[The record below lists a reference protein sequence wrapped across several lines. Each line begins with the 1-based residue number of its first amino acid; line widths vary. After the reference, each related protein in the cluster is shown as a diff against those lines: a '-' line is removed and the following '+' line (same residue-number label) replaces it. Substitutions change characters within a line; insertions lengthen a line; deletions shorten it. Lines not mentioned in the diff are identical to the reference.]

1 MLVLLIE
8 DDIDLAVTIVDY
20 LKLENI
26 NCDHFSNGVAAF
38 QALQQANYQCIILD
52 WQLPRMSGIDFAK
65 RLRSL
70 GEDIPILMLTAK
82 DRLDDKLTGFE
93 AGVDDYLVKPFALA
107 EMLARIK
114 TLSKRRSGEALLLKV
129 ADIEMECK
137 LKQVTRAGQI
147 LKLSPTGFQLLEL
160 LLRASP
166 EAISRKR
173 IIQTVWGEESPD
185 SDSLKVL
192 IHRLRKQVDSNREI
206 PIIHTIQG
214 YGFAIRAADETAP

>member
-1 MLVLLIE
+1 MLVLLVE
-8 DDIDLAVTIVDY
+8 DDMDLAVTIVDY

-26 NCDHFSNGVAAF
+26 SCDHFSNAVAAL
-38 QALQQANYQCIILD
+38 QAMQKVDYQCIILD
-52 WQLPRMSGIDFAK
+52 WQLPRMSGIDFTT
-65 RLRSL
+65 RLREQ

-82 DRLDDKLTGFE
+82 DRLDDKLLGFN

-114 TLSKRRSGEALLLKV
+114 TLSKRRSGEAKLLKL
-129 ADIEMECK
+129 ADIEMDCN
-137 LKQVTRAGQI
+137 LKRVTRAGQP

-166 EAISRKR
+166 EAVSRKN
-173 IIQTVWGEESPD
+173 IIQSVWGEESPD

-192 IHRLRKQVDSNREI
+192 MHRLRKQVDGERET

-214 YGFAIRAADETAP
+214 YGFAIRE

>member
-26 NCDHFSNGVAAF
+26 NCDHFSNGVAAL